1 MVFVFSV
8 LCYVNATSSV
18 FSEVGLDTTGEPLL
32 PELLAEDVC
41 DVNGKECSL
50 SLQQRSSS
58 VEVMEAQVNKSE
70 VDELLAALAAEATK
84 TPVNAS
90 AAKTPVNASA
100 ACTRLPWTDPNLA
113 TYLQRCRAYSRN
125 PYQIGFCIG
134 RMMHQP
140 VACSRCMG
148 SFLSCAGWSCGDSCC
163 QGSCLPSMG
172 CRSCLLQK
180 CFGSFMG
187 CNAR

>member
-113 TYLQRCRAYSRN
+113 TYVRRCQAYSRN

-134 RMMHQP
+134 RMMSQP
-140 VACSRCMG
+140 AACSRCMG
-148 SFLSCAGWSCGDSCC
+148 SFLSCAGRNCGDSCC
-163 QGSCLPSMG
+163 QASCFTSTG
-172 CRSCLLQK
+172 CRNCVLQK